1 MYHSGIARNFS
12 QGLLM
17 ARLPSKK
24 PVRSQAIG
32 RTTGI
37 AIVVMLMVGI
47 FGLTI
52 LANRTRK
59 APVDQP
65 TDQISVGKRAYAEQ
79 CAICHGV
86 NLTGQP
92 NWQTPLPSGGRLAPP
107 HDLTGPTWRSSDKQF
122 FDVTKYGG
130 QRFSPPDYKNFMPG
144 YENRLSDEEIWA
156 ILAYIKSTWPPYI
169 REAQAKLNQ

>member
-1 MYHSGIARNFS
+1 MYHSVIARNFS

-24 PVRSQAIG
+24 PVRRQVIG

-37 AIVVMLMVGI
+37 AIMLILIIGI
-47 FGLTI
+47 FALIALVNVTK
-52 LANRTRK
+52 K
-59 APVDQP
+59 APVDQA
-65 TDQISVGKRAYAEQ
+65 TDQISVGKRAYVQQ

-86 NLTGQP
+86 NLNGQP

-122 FDVTKYGG
+122 FEITKYGG